1 MILDYQM
8 KQIKIVIS
16 PIYVV
21 KEGMFFGS
29 NATGVKVKVT
39 SIRLRLRDQMRLV
52 STYIVYIVP

>member
-21 KEGMFFGS
+21 KEGMFFSS
-29 NATGVKVKVT
+29 NVTGVKVKVT